1 MRDSNNLAW
10 LVTQIIW
17 NFMTICIAWGG
28 IHRCI
33 ERVDAVYI
41 PPFPLL
47 IFSLMFIFFLLW
59 HVLFMGFL
67 TYLSDIWAGL
77 LKLALIDSRFLI
89 FYLIHLYPRWVVW
102 KGVVLAGW
110 NDLQL
115 SLSVHLV
122 LMHTNFMIGRL
133 FLGLMDLQIQCQS
146 VAFHEWWV
154 FWVSFCLCVWK
165 HVNSLYS

>member
-47 IFSLMFIFFLLW
+47 VFSLMFIFFLLW

-77 LKLALIDSRFLI
+77 LKLVLIDSRFLI

-110 NDLQL
+110 NDLRVVAANLFWQYCIDL
-115 SLSVHLV
+115 LV
-122 LMHTNFMIGRL
+122 LVLDCVIAEQKTSSLLSSLADI
-133 FLGLMDLQIQCQS
+133 
-146 VAFHEWWV
+146 WV
-154 FWVSFCLCVWK
+154 V
-165 HVNSLYS
+165 